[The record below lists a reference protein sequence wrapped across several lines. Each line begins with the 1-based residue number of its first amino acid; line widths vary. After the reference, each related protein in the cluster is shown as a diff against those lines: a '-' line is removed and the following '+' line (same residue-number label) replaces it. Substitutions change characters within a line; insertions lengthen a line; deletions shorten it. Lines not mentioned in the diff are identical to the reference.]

1 MRHNTRFSKT
11 EVLIVAAVLTV
22 LGVAVIPQFS
32 QASTDDRLNT
42 LCGNLQLVRS
52 QLSLYRVQ
60 HEDQWPR
67 QTTFADQLTG
77 RTNAKG
83 STDATD
89 GVLVFGP
96 YLKSIP
102 ANPFTGGNE
111 VNGGDWTYDEATGKF
126 TAADGG
132 QTKGVIHGNL

>member
-1 MRHNTRFSKT
+1 MRNNTRFSKT

-32 QASTDDRLNT
+32 QANTDDRLNT
-42 LCGNLQLVRS
+42 LCGALQLVRS

-60 HEDQWPR
+60 HDDQWPK
-67 QTTFADQLTG
+67 QASFAARMTG
-77 RTNAKG
+77 RTNVKG
-83 STDATD
+83 TFEDTD

-102 ANPFTGGNE
+102 VNPFTGGNA
-111 VNGGDWTYDEATGKF
+111 VTGGDWYYDETTGKF

-132 QTKGVIHGNL
+132 QTKGVVHKNL

>member
-1 MRHNTRFSKT
+1 MRNNTRFSKI
-11 EVLIVAAVLTV
+11 EVSIVAAVLTV

-32 QASTDDRLNT
+32 QANTDDRLNT

-60 HEDQWPR
+60 HEEQWPR
-67 QTTFADQLTG
+67 QATFADQLTK
-77 RTNAKG
+77 RTNVKG
-83 STDATD
+83 STDLAD

-102 ANPFTGGNE
+102 ANPFTGGNA

-126 TAADGG
+126 IAADGG
-132 QTKGVIHGNL
+132 QTKGVVHGNL